1 MRWAAGTEKNW
12 LALAILAGFLIARLV
27 FAFSLGLGTDESYTL
42 AVSRRLSLSYLDH
55 PPLHQWITHFAALAM
70 GENVV
75 ARIPFIAMFFAT
87 GWIYYRLTCELF
99 DPRAA
104 LIGVFALNVTPFFFA
119 SAGSWIVPDGP
130 LLFALAM
137 AALAASR
144 VFFRVSAR

>member
-1 MRWAAGTEKNW
+1 M
-12 LALAILAGFLIARLV
+12 IARLV

-104 LIGVFALNVTPFFFA
+104 LIGVFALNVSPIFLRLRRKLDRPRWPVAFCV
-119 SAGSWIVPDGP
+119 GDGRTRGFP
-130 LLFALAM
+130 SIL
-137 AALAASR
+137 
-144 VFFRVSAR
+144 